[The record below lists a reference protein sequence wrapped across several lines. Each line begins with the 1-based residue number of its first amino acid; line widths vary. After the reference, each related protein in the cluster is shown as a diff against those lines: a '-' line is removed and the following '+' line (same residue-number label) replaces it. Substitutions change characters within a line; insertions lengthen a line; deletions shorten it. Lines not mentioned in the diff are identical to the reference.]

1 MEQSES
7 LVSVDQHVL
16 QFKDAKT
23 KVDGIWT
30 NDPFDDKERG
40 LGIAKGSIWM
50 TDFSRGGGSVP
61 ILTEVHLATPA
72 NDDLDDYDGVIEG
85 TLALPSGLMSI
96 ENESGSV
103 ATVKVPPGVYRVR
116 VHYGNKDT
124 GRYDYADG
132 AEHARLVLFAS
143 PEKPV
148 KVLKPI
154 ENEDEP
160 VRQYR
165 GKRSAAELTK
175 MLAAESTSHRCLAAV
190 ALLRLGQLDRVL
202 AALDGAPD
210 AVKRVAASAL
220 WFAGEPAEPQLAAF
234 AKDKDADTRA
244 RAAQSLG
251 FLKSAGAKPIL
262 KDMLKDS
269 DANVKNAATSALED
283 IG

>member
-50 TDFSRGGGSVP
+50 THFSRGGGSVP
-61 ILTEVHLATPA
+61 ILTEVHSTTPA

-148 KVLKPI
+148 DTFDVVLDKSASPAATLDRARRRGLGSCQTRGAWFATVCTHPTHVFQGGSCKG
-154 ENEDEP
+154 EEGW
-160 VRQYR
+160 RQYPWASGLIAVSVGSQVR
-165 GKRSAAELTK
+165 KRLSGGGRRIRTI
-175 MLAAESTSHRCLAAV
+175 
-190 ALLRLGQLDRVL
+190 G
-202 AALDGAPD
+202 P
-210 AVKRVAASAL
+210 AS
-220 WFAGEPAEPQLAAF
+220 ENAF
-234 AKDKDADTRA
+234 RDC
-244 RAAQSLG
+244 
-251 FLKSAGAKPIL
+251 P
-262 KDMLKDS
+262 
-269 DANVKNAATSALED
+269 V
-283 IG
+283 